1 MRIRVTDGMDK
12 SAMAQLREQGHEVVE
27 QFYEPDQL
35 GKALRDFD
43 AVVVRSKTK
52 VRANH
57 IDEAK
62 GSKLKLIIRGGVGVD
77 NIDVKYAE
85 ENGIKVMNTPRASSQ
100 SVAELAL
107 GHMFSCARYLS
118 IAGHTMREDKW
129 EKKAYGKGIE
139 LQGKTLGIV
148 GFGRI
153 GQHLGAMAKAIGM
166 DVIAFDIFHIP
177 GIEEQMGIPYV
188 EMDELLAKSD
198 FISVHA
204 PAVDGGAL
212 ISAAN
217 IEKMKDGVCIINTSR
232 GTNVDED
239 ALLAALESGKV
250 RAAGLD
256 VYSEEPAKNH
266 ALYSHPMVSC
276 TPHIGAA
283 TVEAQ
288 KRIGTEIVSIIEN
301 FGK

>member
-1 MRIRVTDGMDK
+1 MRILVTDGMDK
-12 SAMAQLREQGHEVVE
+12 TAMAELKAQGHEVVE
-27 QFYEPDQL
+27 QFYESEEL
-35 GKALRDFD
+35 GKALRGFD
-43 AVVVRSKTK
+43 VVVVRSKTK
-52 VRANH
+52 VRAPH

-62 GSKLKLIIRGGVGVD
+62 GSNLKLIIRGGVGVD

-85 ENGIKVMNTPRASSQ
+85 ENGIMVRNTPNASSQ
-100 SVAELAL
+100 SVAECALA
-107 GHMFSCARYLS
+107 HMFACARFIS
-118 IAGHTMREDKW
+118 IAGAAMRNDIW
-129 EKKAYGKGIE
+129 DKKAYSKGIE
-139 LQGKTLGIV
+139 LQGKTLGII

-153 GQHLGAMAKAIGM
+153 GAHLGVMAKAIGM
-166 DVIAFDIFHIP
+166 NVIAFDIFHIP
-177 GIEEQMGIPYV
+177 GIEERLGIPYV

-212 ISAAN
+212 INAERIA
-217 IEKMKDGVCIINTSR
+217 KMKDGVVIINTSR
-232 GTNVDED
+232 GTNVDEA

-256 VYSEEPAKNH
+256 VYADEPATNK

-283 TVEAQ
+283 TNEAQ
-288 KRIGTEIVSIIEN
+288 KRIGAEIVDII
-301 FGK
+301 KAM

>member
-1 MRIRVTDGMDK
+1 MRILITDGMDK
-12 SAMAQLREQGHEVVE
+12 AAMAQLRELGHEVVE

-35 GKALRDFD
+35 GAALRDFD

-62 GSKLKLIIRGGVGVD
+62 GGKLKLIIRGGVGVD

-85 ENGIKVMNTPRASSQ
+85 ENGIAVRNTPGASSQ
-100 SVAELAL
+100 SVAELAM
-107 GHMFSCARYLS
+107 GHMFACTRYIS
-118 IAGHTMREDKW
+118 IAGHTMREGKW

-139 LQGKTLGIV
+139 LQGKTLGI
-148 GFGRI
+148 
-153 GQHLGAMAKAIGM
+153 MAKAIGM
-166 DVIAFDIFHIP
+166 NVIAYSTTRRPEVEAKF
-177 GIEEQMGIPYV
+177 GIPYV
-188 EMDELLAKSD
+188 TLEELLAQSD
-198 FISVHA
+198 FISLHA
-204 PAVDGGAL
+204 PAAPGAPL
-212 ISAAN
+212 INADTIA
-217 IEKMKDGVCIINTSR
+217 KMKDGVVIINTSR
-232 GTNVDED
+232 GANVDED

-256 VYSEEPAKNH
+256 VYADEPTANA

-288 KRIGTEIVSIIEN
+288 KRIGTEIVDIIRS
-301 FGK
+301 F

>member
-1 MRIRVTDGMDK
+1 MRILVTDGMDK
-12 SAMAQLREQGHEVVE
+12 TAMAELKAQGHEVVE
-27 QFYEPDQL
+27 QFYESEEL

-43 AVVVRSKTK
+43 VVVVRSKTK
-52 VRANH
+52 VRAPH

-62 GSKLKLIIRGGVGVD
+62 GSNLKLIIRGGVGVD

-85 ENGIKVMNTPRASSQ
+85 ENGIMVRNTPNASSQ
-100 SVAELAL
+100 SVAECALA
-107 GHMFSCARYLS
+107 HMFACARFIS
-118 IAGHTMREDKW
+118 IAGAAMRNDIW
-129 EKKAYGKGIE
+129 DKKAYSKGIE

-153 GQHLGAMAKAIGM
+153 GQHLGVMAKAIGM
-166 DVIAFDIFHIP
+166 DVIAFDIYHIP
-177 GIEEQMGIPYV
+177 GIEEQLGIPYV

-212 ISAAN
+212 INAER

-232 GTNVDED
+232 GTNVDEA

-256 VYSEEPAKNH
+256 VYADEPASNS

-288 KRIGTEIVSIIEN
+288 KRIGAEIVSIISE
-301 FGK
+301 FKG

>member
-1 MRIRVTDGMDK
+1 MRILVTDGMDK
-12 SAMAQLREQGHEVVE
+12 TAMAQLRELGHEVVE

-43 AVVVRSKTK
+43 VAVVRSKTK

-62 GSKLKLIIRGGVGVD
+62 DSRLKLLIRGGVGVD
-77 NIDVKYAE
+77 NIDVAYAK
-85 ENGIKVMNTPRASSQ
+85 ENGIDVKNTPNASSQ
-100 SVAELAL
+100 SVAELAM
-107 GHMFSCARYLS
+107 GHMFACTRYIS

-153 GQHLGAMAKAIGM
+153 GQHLGVMAKAIGM
-166 DVIAFDIFHIP
+166 NIVAFARHP
-177 GIEEQMGIPYV
+177 NAAVSEKLGIPYV
-188 EMDELLAKSD
+188 SMDELLATSD
-198 FISVHA
+198 FISLHA

-212 ISAAN
+212 VNEASIA
-217 IEKMKDGVCIINTSR
+217 KMKDGVVIINTSR
-232 GTNVDED
+232 GANVDEA

-256 VYSEEPAKNH
+256 VYADEPTSNK

-283 TVEAQ
+283 TAEAQ
-288 KRIGTEIVSIIEN
+288 KRIGAEIVEII
-301 FGK
+301 KAM